1 MKERTNFFK
10 IFITSIYDLD
20 AFIKY
25 AKEGLLKGIIYILI
39 LCIALGAL
47 KGGVLGYRIVN
58 EIFYI
63 SDYIKDNKNSNIL
76 NKDGELEIGSNI
88 SNIDNRVYLDD
99 TLTINNE
106 TELENLFNNNDLL
119 VLKDGIAFN
128 NYGDI
133 HILNYNKISKDLYID
148 EGITGNTKNKI
159 ITSVLL
165 RLILMNIIDM
175 VKTLVINYIIVVI
188 AGLLISIFMRMLV
201 KYKALWLIVMYSS
214 TLPLIIVT
222 IFNILKPNIDFNIT
236 FIAGCLTYVIILLKY
251 IKSQIIANITKQ
263 KS

>member
-25 AKEGLLKGIIYILI
+25 AKEGFFKGIIYILI
-39 LCIALGAL
+39 LCIGLGAL
-47 KGGVLGYRIVN
+47 KGGTLGYRIIN

-63 SDYIKDNKNSNIL
+63 NNYINDNENGNIL
-76 NKDGELEIGSNI
+76 NKNGELQIDFNI

-99 TLTINNE
+99 TLTINNDK
-106 TELENLFNNNDLL
+106 ELENLFNNNDLL

-128 NYGDI
+128 NYGSI
-133 HILNYNKISKDLYID
+133 HILNYNKISKNLYING
-148 EGITGNTKNKI
+148 EITGNTKNKI
-159 ITSVLL
+159 ATLVLL
-165 RLILMNIIDM
+165 KLILMNIIDII
-175 VKTLVINYIIVVI
+175 KTLIINYIIVVI
-188 AGLLISIFMRMLV
+188 AALLISIFMRMLV
-201 KYKALWLIVMYSS
+201 KYKALWLIVIYSS

-222 IFNILKPNIDFNIT
+222 IFNILKPNVNFNIT
-236 FIAGCLTYVIILLKY
+236 FIAGTFTYVIIILKY

-263 KS
+263 KF

>member
-25 AKEGLLKGIIYILI
+25 AKEGFLRGIIYILI

-76 NKDGELEIGSNI
+76 NKHGELEIDFNI

-133 HILNYNKISKDLYID
+133 HILNYNKIAENLYVD
-148 EGITGNTKNKI
+148 EEVMVNIKNKLTTLI
-159 ITSVLL
+159 PL
-165 RLILMNIIDM
+165 RLILINIIS
-175 VKTLVINYIIVVI
+175 VLKNLVIDYIVVVT
-188 AGLLISIFMRMLV
+188 AALLVSMFMRMLV
-201 KYKALWLIVMYSS
+201 KYKALWLIVIYSS

-222 IFNILKPNIDFNIT
+222 IFNILKPNVNFEIT
-236 FIAGCLTYVIILLKY
+236 FIGGAITYVIIILKY
-251 IKSQIIANITKQ
+251 IKSQIISNIIKQ
-263 KS
+263 KR

>member
-25 AKEGLLKGIIYILI
+25 AKEGFLKGIIYILI

-47 KGGVLGYRIVN
+47 KGGILGYRIVN

-76 NKDGELEIGSNI
+76 NKDGELEIDFNI

-133 HILNYNKISKDLYID
+133 HILNYNKISEDLYID

-165 RLILMNIIDM
+165 RLILINIIDM
-175 VKTLVINYIIVVI
+175 IKTLVINYIIVVM

-236 FIAGCLTYVIILLKY
+236 FIAGCLTYLIIILKY
-251 IKSQIIANITKQ
+251 IKSQIIENITKQ